1 MGFTLS
7 LDAKKGESGLAEI
20 QQEGTYLRNA
30 FFEWLAKEVPTAR
43 LTELKQS
50 AAELEEYCANKK
62 ILSSSLFTVSDKA
75 SITRLRVRLEGD
87 RLFKFFNRGKS
98 ERMLS
103 VLRYYADYA
112 RMIEENNLV
121 GSSKTTIPQ
130 PIEPPS
136 AKRKETEPSPEA
148 QTVPV
153 SSLNKPVMAK
163 LPVAQQLVMEGVT
176 SDPVLLYAEH
186 NGITWID
193 KRHQNGC
200 LWLLGDMGLYRQI
213 NELRKMG
220 YDFKY
225 AKEGGKATEG
235 RPGWFMPKSAYTS
248 VAIPQ
253 QPVDK
258 PQTAETAKSLSA
270 ELQALLTE
278 DEYEPLR
285 KCLLQQNILTV
296 QQFENANPWVIMN
309 RYGLYSIGQRQ
320 ALYKQI
326 MARLTPVKEVEPER
340 LYILRTKTSTYRG
353 NSAAEAFASFCDSIA
368 QKYPLKIRSL
378 LDAPY
383 NGKGSIVLSRTPPSG
398 EYVKIMNPIA
408 YISGSLTVQAA
419 VIYGQWICKMC
430 NEPDCP
436 VSMSEPKSIDKQG
449 TPKDAPM
456 LTVEQASVNFTP
468 PKPETE
474 NPREEPKT
482 NVEKTEQP
490 KQPEVPNQPE
500 HKPHIPVN
508 ARLTEKAEKIVL
520 AADLDGISMDDL
532 YNQLGT
538 TMVATKQ
545 AVADSLRIVFVAG
558 RLIHEDAFV
567 DWEEGADQME
577 RIIDK
582 LLDKN
587 SGYVSAAQLYEY
599 VHADMQMFLNDN
611 DMDDVRSVY
620 DIAQHLFEKVGY
632 HGKHLVF
639 QSKNHISRGEAAVT
653 TILDIMKNFARD
665 QGGFFTEED
674 LEAYLKSVG
683 VKTGNL
689 RGQMQVYDKPIFLF
703 YAEHTYIT
711 GESIG
716 FTEVWFESVQK
727 ALDNLFA
734 DMGDHVIL
742 RDIQSWWYAQLPT
755 LPGGRVWTALLLQSV
770 LRHFSKNLKGTRTIY
785 GLDNQAGDTLH
796 AMIVS
801 GTSEINTFADAVIA
815 LIVDERIEQRRFE
828 AEELRQLLVQYG
840 MVAGNELIW
849 KMPKVLAKDERFAWD
864 ADEKHV
870 TIKV

>member
-1 MGFTLS
+1 M
-7 LDAKKGESGLAEI
+7 AEI
-20 QQEGTYLRNA
+20 QQESTYLRNA
-30 FFEWLAKEVPTAR
+30 FFEWLVKEVPAAR

-50 AAELEEYCANKK
+50 AAELEGYCANKK
-62 ILSSSLFTVSDKA
+62 LFSSSLFTVSDKA

-87 RLFKFFNRGKS
+87 RFFKFFNRGKF

-103 VLRYYADYA
+103 VLRYYADYI
-112 RMIEENNLV
+112 RMFEENNLV
-121 GSSKTTIPQ
+121 EPSETTTPP
-130 PIEPPS
+130 PIKPAS
-136 AKRKETEPSPEA
+136 VKQKATDPSPEA

-153 SSLNKPVMAK
+153 VSFEEPVMAEP
-163 LPVAQQLVMEGVT
+163 PVAQQLVMEGVT
-176 SDPVLLYAEH
+176 ADPILLYAEQ

-200 LWLLGDMGLYRQI
+200 LWLLGDMALYRQI

-225 AKEGGKATEG
+225 AKAGGKATEG
-235 RPGWFMPKSAYTS
+235 RPGWFMQKSAQTG
-248 VAIPQ
+248 VEIPL
-253 QPVDK
+253 QPVVK
-258 PQTAETAKSLSA
+258 PKTAETAKALSV
-270 ELQALLTE
+270 ELQALLAE

-296 QQFENANPWVIMN
+296 KQFEDANPWVFMN

-320 ALYKQI
+320 TLYKQI
-326 MARLTPVKEVEPER
+326 MARLKPVKEVEPER

-353 NSAAEAFASFCDSIA
+353 NSTAEAFAAFCDSIA

-383 NGKGSIVLSRTPPSG
+383 NGKGSIVLSRTPSSG
-398 EYVKIMNPIA
+398 EYVKIMNPTA
-408 YISGSLTVQAA
+408 YISGSLTAQAA

-430 NEPDCP
+430 NESDCP
-436 VSMSEPKSIDKQG
+436 VSMDEPKPIEK
-449 TPKDAPM
+449 PRILKDEPT
-456 LTVEQASVNFTP
+456 LTVERASVALTP
-468 PKPETE
+468 PKPEAE
-474 NPREEPKT
+474 NPREELKT

-490 KQPEVPNQPE
+490 KQPEVPKQPE

-520 AADLDGISMDDL
+520 AADLDGVSMDDL

-538 TMVATKQ
+538 SMVATKQ
-545 AVADSLRIVFVAG
+545 AVADSLRIVSVAG

-577 RIIDK
+577 KIIDK

-632 HGKHLVF
+632 HGKHLMF
-639 QSKNHISRGEAAVT
+639 HSKNHISRGEAAVT

-665 QGGFFTEED
+665 HGGFFIDED

-689 RGQMQVYDKPIFLF
+689 RGQMQVYDKPIFFF

-716 FTEVWFESVQK
+716 FTEVWFETVQK

-742 RDIQSWWYAQLPT
+742 REIQPWWYAQLPT
-755 LPGGRVWTALLLQSV
+755 LPGGREWTALLLQSV
-770 LRHFSKNLKGTRTIY
+770 LRHYSKNLKGTRTIY

-815 LIVDERIEQRRFE
+815 LLVDEKIEQRRFE
-828 AEELRQLLVQYG
+828 AEELRQLLVRYG